1 LYDKFAGLV
10 DDLMQVGKRM
20 DDAKKEYGNAMNK
33 LVEGN
38 GNLINRVESLKKMG
52 AKAQKSLPEVILKR
66 AEEV

>member
-1 LYDKFAGLV
+1 
-10 DDLMQVGKRM
+10 
-20 DDAKKEYGNAMNK
+20 MNK
-33 LVEGN
+33 LVEGS